1 MARRSRNKRDSRTR
15 RNNKIDSRSKSNR
28 NSTAPGRRY
37 RDEKHRQASLA
48 RRRHL
53 EKERYREDSDYR
65 RGRLQYNQEYRAVHK
80 EEINR
85 ERRERR
91 ATDPEYREQNRARS
105 RERYRENHLKTKYG
119 ISLADYEAML
129 RRQRG
134 LCGICKRKPGKR
146 RLCVD
151 HDHKTGQVRGLL
163 CGRCNSGN
171 GFYGDDPRLT
181 RAATVYLEKA
191 HRRAR
196 RQAAARGA
204 RARPG
209 AGSPAPASPAR
220 RKRPWSSRRGS
231 AAVAHPARRT
241 RAGRARRVRRTV
253 SPFGPRP
260 DSKKGPGRG
269 HHRGRVAAVCE
280 PTWKFLRGSRQRA

>member
-1 MARRSRNKRDSRTR
+1 MARKRNTGKGKNKSNSKSRNSKRGGKR
-15 RNNKIDSRSKSNR
+15 NR
-28 NSTAPGRRY
+28 NSTAPRPRY
-37 RDEKHRQASLA
+37 QDEEHRQEGLA

-65 RGRLQYNQEYRAVHK
+65 RGRIEYNQEYRAVNK
-80 EEINR
+80 EAINR
-85 ERRERR
+85 KRRERR
-91 ATDPEYREQNRARS
+91 ATDPEYREQVRARS

-134 LCGICKRKPGKR
+134 RCGICKRRPGKR

-171 GFYGDDPRLT
+171 GFYQDDPRLT
-181 RAATVYLEKA
+181 RAATAYLERA

-196 RQAAARGA
+196 RQSAARGA

-220 RKRPWSSRRGS
+220 RKRPRSRRSS

-280 PTWKFLRGSRQRA
+280 PTW

>member
-1 MARRSRNKRDSRTR
+1 VARKSKNKRDG
-15 RNNKIDSRSKSNR
+15 NNKINSKRNR
-28 NSTAPGRRY
+28 TASGRKY
-37 RDEKHRQASLA
+37 RDEQHRQTSLA

-65 RGRLQYNQEYRAVHK
+65 RGRLEYNQEYRAVNK

-85 ERRERR
+85 KRRKRR
-91 ATDPEYREQNRARS
+91 ATDPEYREQDRARS

-129 RRQRG
+129 RRQG
-134 LCGICKRKPGKR
+134 GVCGICKRKPGKR

-181 RAATVYLEKA
+181 RAATAYLEAA
-191 HRRAR
+191 HARAR
-196 RQAAARGA
+196 RQ
-204 RARPG
+204 
-209 AGSPAPASPAR
+209 SASPAR
-220 RKRPWSSRRGS
+220 RKRKPPARCDRATVARR
-231 AAVAHPARRT
+231 ARRT
-241 RAGRARRVRRTV
+241 RAGPARRVRRTV

-260 DSKKGPGRG
+260 QSKKGPGRG

-280 PTWKFLRGSRQRA
+280 PTGSYSGSRQRA